1 MEVSFVGRWS
11 MHCSL
16 LFIQL
21 ENNLSSQQFWHE
33 KFYTVK
39 YILWCTNESS
49 LFRLQ
54 IIILDYHLKYF
65 KLSKVLFLAGPW
77 GETYGIL
84 SVNSELP
91 CTGFFPALNHK
102 DSLISYFSDKKK
114 SLIIL
119 VLTDKMSLRPLFLVK
134 IHFIKHYLPKV
145 IKTESRSDLDLCVYC
160 TKVTRVRPS
169 AVVSPQ
175 SVPAVPVWNS
185 SHLLVHHLLWK
196 WLIKTRESQP
206 STEVGFKFPLQRHVK
221 KKKDESILL

>member
-1 MEVSFVGRWS
+1 MG
-11 MHCSL
+11 SL
-16 LFIQL
+16 VWTQ
-21 ENNLSSQQFWHE
+21 N
-33 KFYTVK
+33 
-39 YILWCTNESS
+39 
-49 LFRLQ
+49 
-54 IIILDYHLKYF
+54 
-65 KLSKVLFLAGPW
+65 
-77 GETYGIL
+77 
-84 SVNSELP
+84 
-91 CTGFFPALNHK
+91 FPALASFQHLTTRTV
-102 DSLISYFSDKKK
+102 SLVTFQTKKK

-221 KKKDESILL
+221 KKKMSQSYCNYNLI